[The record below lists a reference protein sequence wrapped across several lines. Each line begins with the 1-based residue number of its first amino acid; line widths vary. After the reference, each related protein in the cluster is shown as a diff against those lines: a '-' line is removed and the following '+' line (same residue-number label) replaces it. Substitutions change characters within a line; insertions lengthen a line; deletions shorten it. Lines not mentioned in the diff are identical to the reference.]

1 MKIGTSDLPVNV
13 PQTTTPSTPKA
24 SEEAAATATSAAS
37 STGVSVSVSNLA
49 RSMETS
55 DAASTGEIDTA
66 KVNQVKASIQNGTF
80 VVNPH
85 AIADKLLS
93 NAQEMLNRTAG

>member
-66 KVNQVKASIQNGTF
+66 KVNKRTVIGKIFNNTM
-80 VVNPH
+80 
-85 AIADKLLS
+85 KLLTIM
-93 NAQEMLNRTAG
+93 QGFK